1 MIMESGAPDMNPR
14 SSLNP
19 SGSLSDQLL
28 VRPASTEDHPVILDL
43 LKELELDYP
52 ARDLARFLVG
62 EADGK
67 VLGIAELKEF
77 RDFFLL
83 SCVGVREDLQ
93 GSGLGKA
100 FVNQVLRDVS
110 KDVYL
115 YTLVPGFF
123 MKTGFVEATH
133 LPAGL
138 PPRLIYGCANC
149 DPAFCRCLVR
159 KSDAP

>member
-1 MIMESGAPDMNPR
+1 MNSSTSDAASGSPPK
-14 SSLNP
+14 P
-19 SGSLSDQLL
+19 SGRLSDRLL
-28 VRPASTEDHPVILDL
+28 VRPARTEDQAVIIDL

-67 VLGIAELKEF
+67 ILAIAELKEF
-77 RDFFLL
+77 GDFCLL

-93 GSGLGKA
+93 GTGIGKV
-100 FVNQVLRDVS
+100 FVNRVLRGLS

-123 MKTGFVEATH
+123 NKTGFVEAEH

-149 DPAFCRCLVR
+149 DPASCRALVR
-159 KSDAP
+159 KSDAS

>member
-1 MIMESGAPDMNPR
+1 MDRAAPDMNPH
-14 SSLNP
+14 SSEQP
-19 SGSLSDQLL
+19 SASLSDRLL
-28 VRPASTEDHPVILDL
+28 VRPTRPEDHPFILGL
-43 LKELELDYP
+43 LRELELDYP

-67 VLGIAELKEF
+67 ILAIAELKEF

-93 GSGLGKA
+93 GTGLGKV
-100 FVNQVLRDVS
+100 FMNQVLRDVR

-123 MKTGFVEATH
+123 MKTGFVEAMH
-133 LPAGL
+133 LPVGL
-138 PPRLIYGCANC
+138 PPRLIYGCTNC
-149 DPAFCRCLVR
+149 DPASCRCLVR
-159 KSDAP
+159 KPNAP